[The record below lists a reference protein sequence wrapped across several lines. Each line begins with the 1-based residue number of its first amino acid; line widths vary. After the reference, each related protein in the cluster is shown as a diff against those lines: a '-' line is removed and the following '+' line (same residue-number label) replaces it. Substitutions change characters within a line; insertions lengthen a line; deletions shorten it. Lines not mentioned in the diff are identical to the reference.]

1 MTIGLLGKKCGMT
14 RVFTEDGSSVPVTV
28 IEVLPNRISQIKTT
42 ENDGY
47 NAIQV
52 TTGNRK
58 ANRVSKAEAGHFA
71 KAGVEPGS
79 ETHEFTVEDSNAL
92 ANFALGAEIKVD
104 LFAEGQ
110 YVDVSGYTKGKGF
123 AGTIKRHH
131 FRGQDNTHGNS
142 RSHRVPGSI
151 GQRQSP
157 GKVFKGKKMCGH
169 LGDALRTIMSQ
180 PIVRVDAE
188 RNLILVRGGVPGAVN
203 SYVVI
208 RPAVKVT
215 DKAASA

>member
-14 RVFTEDGSSVPVTV
+14 RVFIEDGSSVPVTV
-28 IEVLPNRISQIKTT
+28 IEVLPNRVTQIKTID
-42 ENDGY
+42 NDGY

-52 TTGNRK
+52 TSGSRK
-58 ANRVSKAEAGHFA
+58 ANRITKAEAGHFA
-71 KAGVEPGS
+71 KAGVEPGNRVL
-79 ETHEFTVEDSNAL
+79 EFTVEDNNELSA
-92 ANFALGAEIKVD
+92 FTVGAEIKVD
-104 LFAEGQ
+104 RFSEGQ
-110 YVDVSGYTKGKGF
+110 YVDVSGVTKGKGF

-169 LGDALRTIMSQ
+169 LGDVVRTIQSQ
-180 PIVRVDAE
+180 PVVKIDAE
-188 RNLILVRGGVPGAVN
+188 RNLVLVRGGVPGAAN
-203 SYVVI
+203 GYVII
-208 RPAVKVT
+208 RPAVKVAN
-215 DKAASA
+215 KAASA

>member
-14 RVFTEDGSSVPVTV
+14 RVFTDDGGSVPVTV
-28 IEVLPNRISQIKTT
+28 IEVHSNRITQIKTVD
-42 ENDGY
+42 NDGY

-52 TTGNRK
+52 TTGSRK
-58 ANRVSKAEAGHFA
+58 ANRVTKAQAGHFA

-79 ETHEFTVEDSNAL
+79 QICEFTVDDDKQLAAL
-92 ANFALGAEIKVD
+92 AVGGEIKVD

-110 YVDVSGYTKGKGF
+110 YVDVSGVTKGKGF

-131 FRGQDNTHGNS
+131 FRGQDATHGNS

-169 LGDALRTIMSQ
+169 LGNVVRTIMSQ
-180 PIVRVDAE
+180 PIVRVDTE
-188 RNLILVRGGVPGAVN
+188 RNLVLVRGGVPGAAN
-203 SYVVI
+203 GYVII

-215 DKAASA
+215 NKAASA

>member
-14 RVFTEDGSSVPVTV
+14 RVFTEDGGSVAVTV
-28 IEVLPNRISQIKTT
+28 IEVLPNRISQIKTVD
-42 ENDGY
+42 NDGY

-52 TTGNRK
+52 TVGNRK
-58 ANRVSKAEAGHFA
+58 ASRVSKAEAGHFA
-71 KAGVEPGS
+71 KAGVQPGN
-79 ETHEFTVEDSNAL
+79 ETCEFTVEDSNQL
-92 ANFALGAEIKVD
+92 ANFTIGGEVKVD
-104 LFAEGQ
+104 QFAEGQ

-169 LGDALRTIMSQ
+169 LGDALRTILSQ
-180 PIVRVDAE
+180 PIVRVDTE
-188 RNLILVRGGVPGAVN
+188 RNLILVKGGVPGAEN
-203 SYVVI
+203 GYVII
-208 RPAVKVT
+208 RPAVKVAN
-215 DKAASA
+215 KAASE